1 MEIIKLKHKIK
12 NAHKYFNNIIN
23 TNIHIN
29 MKLVRIKQ
37 PLVCGSLSH
46 GSIIMP
52 SSCGTS
58 GKRLL
63 LQFSHLV
70 LRHETH
76 DERHNRAAEVIL
88 NNLPNTWEDTQEF
101 EIDYTN
107 VPDNTGWLTSEES
120 LHYAHTGQLPYRMEK
135 DILIEKEEGILKRA
149 QALALENP
157 SPTDPRVQRLFEE
170 QAFLRVKQQELS
182 KQYAQER
189 VRNMRSRRRRD

>member
-1 MEIIKLKHKIK
+1 MQRNLPILHLC
-12 NAHKYFNNIIN
+12 
-23 TNIHIN
+23 T
-29 MKLVRIKQ
+29 Q
-37 PLVCGSLSH
+37 
-46 GSIIMP
+46 
-52 SSCGTS
+52 
-58 GKRLL
+58 
-63 LQFSHLV
+63 HLV